1 MDGQLRRL
9 AIGRRRDHDL
19 LDQLS
24 QEVKM
29 TLDVVMFACT
39 GAGHRRQCTDR
50 RRKHR
55 WIDRKGLGRTGPLLL
70 LGSKR
75 SFDLVTLTLK
85 VIKHLVERFDLRLAV
100 EDTIGDLS
108 CDGFLLS
115 RHVVE
120 LAL

>member
-9 AIGRRRDHDL
+9 AIGRRRDNDL

-29 TLDVVMFACT
+29 TLHIVMFART
-39 GAGHRRQCTDR
+39 GAGHRRQRADR
-50 RRKHR
+50 GREHRR
-55 WIDRKGLGRTGPLLL
+55 IDRKGLGRTGPLLML
-70 LGSKR
+70 VSKR

-108 CDGFLLS
+108 CDGLLLS